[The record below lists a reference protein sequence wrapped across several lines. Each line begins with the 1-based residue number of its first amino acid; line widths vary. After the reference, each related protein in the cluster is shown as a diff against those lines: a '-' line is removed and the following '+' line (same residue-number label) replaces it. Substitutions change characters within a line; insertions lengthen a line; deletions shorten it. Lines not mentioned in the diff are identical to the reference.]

1 MTTIPATPTT
11 PTTPPAPPAPTTLT
25 MICPVYKEE
34 EIIAAF
40 YAELKR
46 VLDGLAQRPAPA
58 AVIASRILFVVDRSG
73 DRTLEVLRG
82 IAAADPAVQVLYMSS
97 RFGHQMSLLAGID
110 HCDADIVGMM
120 DSDLQHPPDLIPTLV
135 ETFERGHDIVFTIR
149 QDSSDVS
156 WIKQFTSR
164 LFYRLVN
171 KISQVP
177 INESAADFRLI
188 SRRVADVFRTQIRE
202 RNQFMRG
209 LMSWVGFNAVGV
221 PFQVRARTMGR
232 SHYTVGRLMRFA
244 IEGTVSFS
252 KAPLTAAVLVGFLFA
267 LFGFGLA
274 IVTAVQ
280 YFLHYSLPSGWAT
293 LVILIAIFSGV
304 QLIFL
309 GIVGQYIGAVFDEVK
324 ARPHYI
330 VDEKINV

>member
-1 MTTIPATPTT
+1 MMTKKTF
-11 PTTPPAPPAPTTLT
+11 T
-25 MICPVYKEE
+25 MICPVYQEE
-34 EIIAAF
+34 EIIGVF
-40 YAELKR
+40 YKELKA
-46 VLDGLAQRPAPA
+46 VLTSLSDRYD
-58 AVIASRILFVVDRSG
+58 SKILFVVDRSK

-82 IAAADPAVQVLYMSS
+82 IAATDAAVQVLYMSS

-110 HCDADIVGMM
+110 ACDADIVGMM
-120 DSDLQHPPDLIPTLV
+120 DSDLQHPPDLIPTLL
-135 ETFERGHDIVFTIR
+135 ETFERGFDIVFTIR
-149 QDSSDVS
+149 QDSPDVA

-164 LFYRLVN
+164 LFYRLIN

-188 SRRVADVFRTQIRE
+188 SRRVADIFRTHIRE

-221 PFQVRARTMGR
+221 PFQVRARTLGR
-232 SHYTVGRLMRFA
+232 SHYTLGRLVRFA
-244 IEGTVSFS
+244 VEGTVSFS
-252 KAPLTAAVLVGFLFA
+252 KAPLTASILVGFLFA

-274 IVTAVQ
+274 LVTVVQ
-280 YFLHYSLPSGWAT
+280 YFLHFSLPSGWAT
-293 LVILIAIFSGV
+293 LVILISIFSGV

-309 GIVGQYIGAVFDEVK
+309 GMVGQYVGAVFDEVK

-330 VDEKINV
+330 VDEKINI